1 MMKPY
6 NILYY
11 EINQR
16 REITLFIDCRYICY
30 IHSTDMLH
38 GFQYVM

>member
-6 NILYY
+6 SILHY

-16 REITLFIDCRYICY
+16 REVTLFIESRYICY
-30 IHSTDMLH
+30 IYSTDMLH
-38 GFQYVM
+38 DFQYVM